1 MPGEAYTWHRAGMV
15 TPAPESAKPALG
27 WTLLGWLGVAGHLA
41 MGFWYAVSGLVAP
54 TWAWIGLLILW
65 LAFSALVWW
74 TMRNRPGWTIAIPVL
89 EAAIWFAVISA
100 GEAYLGW
107 TA

>member
-1 MPGEAYTWHRAGMV
+1 
-15 TPAPESAKPALG
+15 
-27 WTLLGWLGVAGHLA
+27 
-41 MGFWYAVSGLVAP
+41 
-54 TWAWIGLLILW
+54 
-65 LAFSALVWW
+65 VWW